1 MEWSE
6 DIEKILENIRLNS
19 IILSTYHKDRYYHYK
34 GHLKYFKLPLI
45 VLSSITS
52 IASVGMTPYMEQ
64 GDISLL
70 TCLLSLVSAILASI
84 ELYLGIQKNMEQELI
99 ASRNFLLLAYSIYK
113 VLNLQVEHRIE
124 KGRLF
129 LDETYNE
136 YIKLVENANLT
147 KSKRMKDALAPI
159 DESMKYTST
168 PTSSKIDFGM
178 ELHQLKDLEN
188 NSRLYKGDDEI
199 ATTRGLP

>member
-1 MEWSE
+1 MDWSE

-52 IASVGMTPYMEQ
+52 IASVGMTPYMKQ

-113 VLNLQVEHRIE
+113 VLNLQVEHRVE

-168 PTSSKIDFGM
+168 PTSSKIDFGL

>member
-1 MEWSE
+1 MDWSE

-52 IASVGMTPYMEQ
+52 IASVGMTPYMKQ

-113 VLNLQVEHRIE
+113 VLNLQVEHRVE

-168 PTSSKIDFGM
+168 PTSSKVDFGM

-188 NSRLYKGDDEI
+188 NSRLYKRDDEI
-199 ATTRGLP
+199 ATTRGVS

>member
-1 MEWSE
+1 MDWSD

-52 IASVGMTPYMEQ
+52 IASVGLTAYMAQ
-64 GDISLL
+64 KDISLL

-84 ELYLGIQKNMEQELI
+84 ELYLGIQKNMEQELL

-113 VLNLQVEHRIE
+113 VLNLKVEHRVE
-124 KGRLF
+124 KGILF
-129 LDETYNE
+129 LDDTYNE

-147 KSKRMKDALAPI
+147 KSKRIKDALAPI
-159 DESMKYTST
+159 DESMKYMPS
-168 PTSSKIDFGM
+168 PTSSKVDFGL

-188 NSRLYKGDDEI
+188 NSKLNKEDD
-199 ATTRGLP
+199 

>member
-1 MEWSE
+1 
-6 DIEKILENIRLNS
+6 
-19 IILSTYHKDRYYHYK
+19 
-34 GHLKYFKLPLI
+34 
-45 VLSSITS
+45 
-52 IASVGMTPYMEQ
+52 
-64 GDISLL
+64 
-70 TCLLSLVSAILASI
+70 
-84 ELYLGIQKNMEQELI
+84 MEQELI

-113 VLNLQVEHRIE
+113 VLNLQVEHRVE

-168 PTSSKIDFGM
+168 PTSSKIDFGL

>member
-1 MEWSE
+1 MDWSE

-52 IASVGMTPYMEQ
+52 IASVGMTPYMKQ

-113 VLNLQVEHRIE
+113 VLNLQVEHRVE

>member
-1 MEWSE
+1 MDWSE

-113 VLNLQVEHRIE
+113 VLNLKEEHRVE

-168 PTSSKIDFGM
+168 PTSSKVDFGI

>member
-1 MEWSE
+1 MDWSE

-19 IILSTYHKDRYYHYK
+19 IILSNYHKDRYYHYK

-113 VLNLQVEHRIE
+113 VLNLQVEHRVE

-159 DESMKYTST
+159 DESMKYTTT
-168 PTSSKIDFGM
+168 PTSSKVDFGL
-178 ELHQLKDLEN
+178 ELHQLRDLEN
-188 NSRLYKGDDEI
+188 NSRLNKGDD
-199 ATTRGLP
+199 

>member
-1 MEWSE
+1 MDWSE

-52 IASVGMTPYMEQ
+52 IASVGLTSYMKQ

-113 VLNLQVEHRIE
+113 VLNLQVEHRVE

-159 DESMKYTST
+159 DENMKYIST
-168 PTSSKIDFGM
+168 PTSSKVDFGI

-188 NSRLYKGDDEI
+188 NSRIYKGDDEI
-199 ATTRGLP
+199 ATTRGVS

>member
-52 IASVGMTPYMEQ
+52 IASVGMTPYMKQ

-113 VLNLQVEHRIE
+113 VLNLQVEHRVE

-168 PTSSKIDFGM
+168 PTSSKIDFGL

>member
-1 MEWSE
+1 MDWSE

-52 IASVGMTPYMEQ
+52 IASVGMTPYMKQ

-113 VLNLQVEHRIE
+113 VLNLKVEHRVE

-168 PTSSKIDFGM
+168 PTSSKTDFGL

>member
-1 MEWSE
+1 MDWSE

-52 IASVGMTPYMEQ
+52 IASVGMTPYMKQ

-113 VLNLQVEHRIE
+113 VLNLQVEHRVE

-159 DESMKYTST
+159 DENMKYIST
-168 PTSSKIDFGM
+168 PTSSKVDFGI

-199 ATTRGLP
+199 ATTRGVS